1 MKDFKEFKEI
11 RLVFDHYMSVSLMSG
26 SRKSKKKTNEHL
38 DTKLLYGNWW
48 NLTNYSKQI
57 LWCKGI
63 TYANTYDVIP
73 VTNSIKDFNLES
85 ENHHH
90 EEVGMLGSLHSI
102 EAAKRNIF
110 TECCIFMLWT
120 SPPTLLK
127 EGDRPSKV
135 WHNWERWKKFVWN
148 WW

>member
-1 MKDFKEFKEI
+1 MLKN
-11 RLVFDHYMSVSLMSG
+11 
-26 SRKSKKKTNEHL
+26 SKKSGWYSIIIWASPLCQEAERAKKKRNEHL
-38 DTKLLYGNWW
+38 DTKLLYGARW

-73 VTNSIKDFNLES
+73 VTNNIKDCNLES
-85 ENHHH
+85 ENHYH
-90 EEVGMLGSLHSI
+90 EEVGMLGPLHAI
-102 EAAKRNIF
+102 EVAKRNIF

-120 SPPTLLK
+120 SPSPPLLK
-127 EGDRPSKV
+127 EGDGPSKV
-135 WHNWERWKKFVWN
+135 WYNWEWWKKFVWN